1 MSEAFQEWV
10 IARLAGDGALQALFG
25 GTVRIHDVIPA
36 QRRFPFIVIGPV
48 ETVPDGTDNL
58 PGQAMTITVH
68 VWSRSANRREAFRLS
83 DRIGALLEQ
92 APAVH
97 GTLRIVLASVI
108 ASLVQ
113 RREADDAFHAQLRLR
128 ALTEAA

>member
-1 MSEAFQEWV
+1 MSEAFQEWA
-10 IARLAGDGALQALFG
+10 IARLTGDSALQALFG
-25 GTVRIHDVIPA
+25 GQVRIHDVIPS

-48 ETVPDGTDNL
+48 ETAPEGTDSL
-58 PGQAMTITVH
+58 PGQAVTMTVH
-68 VWSRSANRREAFRLS
+68 VWSRSANRREAFRIC
-83 DRIGALLEQ
+83 DRVGTLLEA

-97 GTLRIVLASVI
+97 GTLRIVVASVI

-113 RREADDAFHAQLRLR
+113 RREADDAFHARLRLR